1 MVAEPFT
8 PESGLIP
15 PWEFFLRTQNNSR
28 GDLWNSD
35 IYTEGLTCLDSR
47 CPVALTFCFSVSVF
61 PASLFL
67 AAIQLSYLRSDC
79 HSALHNTIPRLS
91 FSASVA
97 MQSSLFLVA
106 LLGLVLSAPLMP
118 HTIEDRALINISPD
132 LDISITHKDNNECI
146 GIGISVCD
154 PINVNGTQN
163 AADTSDDSSSTSSS
177 DDESSS
183 STSSGGDALINI
195 SPDLDI
201 DIDDSGNNE
210 CFGIGISACDPI
222 NVNGNQNTT

>member
-1 MVAEPFT
+1 
-8 PESGLIP
+8 
-15 PWEFFLRTQNNSR
+15 
-28 GDLWNSD
+28 
-35 IYTEGLTCLDSR
+35 
-47 CPVALTFCFSVSVF
+47 
-61 PASLFL
+61 
-67 AAIQLSYLRSDC
+67 
-79 HSALHNTIPRLS
+79 
-91 FSASVA
+91 